1 MLAVTHHFAVEY
13 SVKQAIKDKALK
25 LNKPF
30 DQYMVL
36 GDDIII

>member
-13 SVKQAIKDKALK
+13 SVRQVVKLGLLK

-30 DQYMVL
+30 NQYMVL